1 MWTYERFSFFTTLFL
16 IVKVGT
22 RIGNVESFGSRKILL
37 QNRLGKVSED
47 CRQREPRDCNVR
59 VTFTGNPP
67 SGSTRLFS
75 SENENS
81 EIRFLGKGSNAIVR
95 PGVVLLAP
103 AEEFHHYLRESAV
116 FIYAMGTDDNDDYVI
131 RGAILD
137 NATPFTIGEM
147 MENKASGGVYES
159 LIFRGGE
166 SGGQEAFC
174 LHSVDSLGLEEI
186 GTSRIYQGGDLDK
199 IEDPS
204 KVKFFFNYMEFL
216 EQELEDMLEIIQED
230 GDGWTSVGKYC
241 IRLLSVVHT
250 KSCALS
256 LNIPCRNIILFCDDF
271 FNINLCSISH
281 NLVFPQSFFIQ

>member
-1 MWTYERFSFFTTLFL
+1 MWAHERFSLCATLL
-16 IVKVGT
+16 LVVEVAMRAG
-22 RIGNVESFGSRKILL
+22 RVESFGFQQKMKE
-37 QNRLGKVSED
+37 QNRLGKISEEY
-47 CRQREPRDCNVR
+47 RQRGPR
-59 VTFTGNPP
+59 FE
-67 SGSTRLFS
+67 STRLFS
-75 SENENS
+75 SEIENS
-81 EIRFLGKGSNAIVR
+81 EIRFLGKGANAIVR

-103 AEEFHHYLRESAV
+103 AEEFHHYLREAAV

-137 NATPFTIGEM
+137 NPTPFTIGEM
-147 MENKASGGVYES
+147 MEKKSSGGVYEN

-186 GTSRIYQGGDLDK
+186 GTSRIYQGGELDK

-230 GDGWTSVGKYC
+230 GDGWTSVGTY
-241 IRLLSVVHT
+241 S
-250 KSCALS
+250 
-256 LNIPCRNIILFCDDF
+256 IPF
-271 FNINLCSISH
+271 IS
-281 NLVFPQSFFIQ
+281 

>member
-1 MWTYERFSFFTTLFL
+1 MLAPRRFSIVATLLF
-16 IVKVGT
+16 IVKVST
-22 RIGNVESFGSRKILL
+22 WIGCVECFGSRKTSQQGRIG
-37 QNRLGKVSED
+37 QISGA
-47 CRQREPRDCNVR
+47 CRQLQSRYCKGR
-59 VTFTGNPP
+59 VTSTGNPL
-67 SGSTRLFS
+67 SSSTRLYS
-75 SENENS
+75 SENDNG

-147 MENKASGGVYES
+147 MENKVTGGVYEN
-159 LIFRGGE
+159 LIYRGGE

-186 GTSRIYQGGDLDK
+186 GTSRIYQGGELDK

-230 GDGWTSVGKYC
+230 GDGWTSVEVPPEMVLDSDYEKGEAWST
-241 IRLLSVVHT
+241 L
-250 KSCALS
+250 
-256 LNIPCRNIILFCDDF
+256 RNAIYSQRVGSSDQ
-271 FNINLCSISH
+271 
-281 NLVFPQSFFIQ
+281 VE

>member
-1 MWTYERFSFFTTLFL
+1 MWTNERFSFFTTLFL
-16 IVKVGT
+16 IVKVGM

-37 QNRLGKVSED
+37 HNRLGKISEE
-47 CRQREPRDCNVR
+47 CRQREPRYCNVK

-67 SGSTRLFS
+67 SRSTRLFS
-75 SENENS
+75 SENKNKNNG
-81 EIRFLGKGSNAIVR
+81 IRFLGKGSNAIVR
-95 PGVVLLAP
+95 PGVILLAP

-137 NATPFTIGEM
+137 NPTPFTIGEM
-147 MENKASGGVYES
+147 MENKASGGVYEN

-186 GTSRIYQGGDLDK
+186 GTSRIYQGGELDK

-216 EQELEDMLEIIQED
+216 EQELEDMLEVIQED
-230 GDGWTSVGKYC
+230 GDGWTSVEVPPEMVLDSDYDKGEAWS
-241 IRLLSVVHT
+241 IL
-250 KSCALS
+250 
-256 LNIPCRNIILFCDDF
+256 RNAIWSKR
-271 FNINLCSISH
+271 NGIS
-281 NLVFPQSFFIQ
+281 N